1 MSSAD
6 RERLSRLESVDSARA
21 EEALEKADGDFEQAR
36 NLLRNAPAAVKFRFS
51 SQEEDVYALGTVLL
65 EVSPPGLK
73 NLAVVVANDQSL
85 GTVGLS
91 QNYVDVKKVIG
102 ERANESSTMAALT
115 QRLREGLNG
124 ALSPPS
130 EDWITLIKARNEA
143 DLQLQLEELVKNVLS
158 QDDIVLTADLE
169 VGLLSPEESLSEDED
184 TTEET
189 SASPDSSRETTDEVT
204 LICDVKVSP
213 VKGEA
218 VQGLTPGD
226 VIYVDVNDKQND
238 HPALLEVI
246 DQLRDEEVGLIPASI
261 DSISRTQTGKVE
273 ITVQFG
279 ENVFG
284 RTVAGE
290 EMNVLTPNSV
300 STAGSAVDGIFSF
313 LPWVLAGVG
322 LLTIGIILLWV
333 LVFPL

>member
-1 MSSAD
+1 MSNAD
-6 RERLSRLESVDSARA
+6 RERLSRLESVDSPRA
-21 EEALEKADGDFEQAR
+21 KEALEKADGDFEQAR
-36 NLLRNAPAAVKFRFS
+36 SLLRNAPAAVKFRFS
-51 SQEEDVYALGTVLL
+51 SQEEDVYALGAVLL

-91 QNYVDVKKVIG
+91 QDYADVKKVIG

-169 VGLLSPEESLSEDED
+169 VGLLSPEESLSEDDD
-184 TTEET
+184 TPEET
-189 SASPDSSRETTDEVT
+189 STRPDRSRETTDEVT

-218 VQGLTPGD
+218 VQGLNPGD
-226 VIYVDVNDKQND
+226 VIYVDVNDEKND

-246 DQLRDEEVGLIPASI
+246 NQLRDEEVGLIPASI

-300 STAGSAVDGIFSF
+300 SSAGSAVEGVFSF
-313 LPWVLAGVG
+313 LPWILAGVG